1 MDAFRLAL
9 LEPTLNRIFCTT
21 TAVVGRAP
29 KGLETMQRLTNFLVC
44 LRICLRTLIT
54 FRTIISANSDP
65 IRIVA
70 CRAMANAAFHQWG
83 RNLFTHDVATTV
95 TAVAAQLLSP
105 KPALQLAA
113 ATVLANWALVLL
125 QQTETEKIAELGP
138 REDVLRVV
146 LKMIDDIGSFGDHT
160 QDALIRLLQAIVT
173 LMWGDASLI
182 K

>member
-29 KGLETMQRLTNFLVC
+29 KGLETMQRLTNFL
-44 LRICLRTLIT
+44 
-54 FRTIISANSDP
+54 ISANSDP

-83 RNLFTHDVATTV
+83 RTLFTHDVATTV

-105 KPALQLAA
+105 KPA
-113 ATVLANWALVLL
+113 L

-146 LKMIDDIGSFGDHT
+146 LKMIDDISSFGDHT